1 MRVLVNGETREL
13 PEALTVA
20 ELVAD
25 ELPNL
30 SGGRGVAVAV
40 NAEVVPRSAW
50 AETTLE
56 DGQRVELLAAMQG
69 GA

>member
-1 MRVLVNGETREL
+1 MRLLVNGEARQVPDT
-13 PEALTVA
+13 LTVA

-25 ELPNL
+25 EAPGLAE
-30 SGGRGVAVAV
+30 GRGVAVAID
-40 NAEVVPRSAW
+40 AEVVPRSAW
-50 AETTLE
+50 RERKLE

>member
-1 MRVLVNGETREL
+1 MRVLVNGEAREL

-25 ELPNL
+25 EVPNL

-50 AETTLE
+50 ERTRVG
-56 DGQRVELLAAMQG
+56 DGQRVEVVGAIQG
-69 GA
+69 G